1 MVLAGRSA
9 GILGSEQRLTE
20 RHGVD
25 TSVTVIPSQDGD
37 DICVVQLIGE
47 IDVFASPEVK
57 SALVGLIKDG
67 HNLLVIDFAKVAY
80 IDSTGL
86 GALVAAL
93 KGARE
98 NGGSIA
104 VVCTNPQIRRIF
116 DITGLVK
123 VFGMFEDV
131 DAAREDLRNRF
142 VSGNAS

>member
-9 GILGSEQRLTE
+9 GTLGSEQRLTE
-20 RHGVD
+20 RLGVD

-57 SALVGLIKDG
+57 SALVGLIKEG

-131 DAAREDLRNRF
+131 EAAREDLRNRF

>member
-1 MVLAGRSA
+1 
-9 GILGSEQRLTE
+9 
-20 RHGVD
+20 VD
-25 TSVTVIPSQDGD
+25 TSVTVIPPKDGD

-57 SALVGLIKDG
+57 TALVTLIKDG

-131 DAAREDLRNRF
+131 DSARDDLRNRF
-142 VSGNAS
+142 LTGNTP

>member
-1 MVLAGRSA
+1 M
-9 GILGSEQRLTE
+9 
-20 RHGVD
+20 D
-25 TSVTVIPSQDGD
+25 TCLTVIPSQDGD
-37 DICVVQLIGE
+37 GICVVQLIGE
-47 IDVFASPEVK
+47 IDVFASPDVK

-93 KGARE
+93 KGTRE

-123 VFGMFEDV
+123 VFDMFEDLES
-131 DAAREDLRNRF
+131 ARQDLR
-142 VSGNAS
+142 SKSAAGSA

>member
-1 MVLAGRSA
+1 
-9 GILGSEQRLTE
+9 
-20 RHGVD
+20 VD
-25 TSVTVIPSQDGD
+25 TSVTVLPPKDGD

-104 VVCTNPQIRRIF
+104 VVCANPQIRRIF

-142 VSGNAS
+142 VTGNAP

>member
-1 MVLAGRSA
+1 
-9 GILGSEQRLTE
+9 
-20 RHGVD
+20 VD
-25 TSVTVIPSQDGD
+25 TSVTVLPPQDGD

-57 SALVGLIKDG
+57 AALVGLIKDG

-131 DAAREDLRNRF
+131 AGARDDLRNRF

>member
-1 MVLAGRSA
+1 
-9 GILGSEQRLTE
+9 
-20 RHGVD
+20 VD
-25 TSVTVIPSQDGD
+25 NSITVIPPHDGD
-37 DICVVQLIGE
+37 EICVVQLIGE

-57 SALVGLIKDG
+57 AALVGLIKDG

-123 VFGMFEDV
+123 VFGMFDDV
-131 DAAREDLRNRF
+131 KSARDDLRSRF
-142 VSGNAS
+142 ATGSPS

>member
-1 MVLAGRSA
+1 M
-9 GILGSEQRLTE
+9 
-20 RHGVD
+20 D
-25 TSVTVIPSQDGD
+25 TCVTVIPPEEGDG
-37 DICVVQLIGE
+37 ICVVQLIGE

-57 SALVGLIKDG
+57 AALVGLIKDG
-67 HNLLVIDFAKVAY
+67 RSLLVIDFAKVAY

-98 NGGSIA
+98 KGGSIA

-123 VFGMFEDV
+123 VFGMYDDV
-131 DAAREDLRNRF
+131 ESARQDLRARF
-142 VSGNAS
+142 LAAPS